1 MSAGFIGVPA
11 DYPIGPHAAPS
22 SVLSTVATSP
32 ARAPASDVASS
43 SVSPLATL
51 VLLLLAVIMVVAVA
65 RRFWPASWSAA
76 RIFSLR
82 HYETIRFVDGPLVG
96 TTIAQR
102 TTRGGLPPLQ
112 ISPLVE
118 RAITEGGNYTLPY
131 ERGFTCEECH
141 HWHYTEGWTNLEKLE
156 TGTPADLAKIDLE
169 SWLRR

>member
-51 VLLLLAVIMVVAVA
+51 VLLLLAGSG
-65 RRFWPASWSAA
+65 RRPGPA

-82 HYETIRFVDGPLVG
+82 HYETIRFVDGPLAG